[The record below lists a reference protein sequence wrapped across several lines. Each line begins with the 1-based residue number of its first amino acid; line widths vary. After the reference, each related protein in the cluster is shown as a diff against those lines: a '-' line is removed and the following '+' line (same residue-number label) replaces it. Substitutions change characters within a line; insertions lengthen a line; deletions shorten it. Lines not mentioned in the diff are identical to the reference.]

1 MRYLQILASAAMICY
16 WHSALAIQTSDAQ
29 LDELRLAFKQQNLNM
44 VLNQSKGQLDKH
56 LKDLSPSQVIWL
68 KHQWLRK
75 LSVLTQPSAEQQ
87 LWLENQLA
95 SKESLTIANPEHP
108 NQHLVIID
116 IARQAKATLMHW
128 QINQQVEQLQL
139 IWDSSQWDWG
149 KVLSAQNRI
158 SRRALKQ
165 WLQNI
170 NEQQAQQVAEHYL
183 GSAKDIPQANNEL
196 LANLAVEAK
205 SVELLALLWQQPAD
219 EYSYQALSKLSS
231 LFDDYQVVE
240 QLALA
245 VNNKDIQSQAL
256 FAMASRYS
264 SNNKAQ
270 EVLSLALD
278 EPDLKWRVAAVLSKV
293 RDQSFAAV
301 LVNKLNQQTPSS
313 FSKLAQRNLQQAKN
327 AGAEQ

>member
-1 MRYLQILASAAMICY
+1 MRYLQMLASVAMICY
-16 WHSALAIQTSDAQ
+16 SHSALAIQTSEAQ
-29 LDELRLAFKQQNLNM
+29 LDELRRTFKQQSLNV
-44 VLNQSKGQLDKH
+44 VLDESKGQLDKH
-56 LKDLSPSQVIWL
+56 LKGLSPSQTIWL

-75 LSVLTQPSAEQQ
+75 LSVLTQPSTEQQ

-95 SKESLTIANPEHP
+95 SKESLTVANPDHP
-108 NQHLVIID
+108 NQQLVIID

-128 QINQQVEQLQL
+128 QINLHVEQLQL
-139 IWDSSQWDWG
+139 LWDSSHWEWG
-149 KVLSAQNRI
+149 KVLSAQDRI

-183 GSAKDIPQANNEL
+183 VSAKDILQTNNEL

-205 SVELLALLWQQPAD
+205 SVELLALLWQRPAD

-256 FAMASRYS
+256 FALASRYS

-278 EPDLKWRVAAVLSKV
+278 EPDLKWRAVAVLSKV
-293 RDQSFAAV
+293 RDQSFADV
-301 LVNKLNQQTPSS
+301 LVDKLSQQTPSS
-313 FSKLAQRNLQQAKN
+313 FSKLAQKNLQQAKN
-327 AGAEQ
+327 MGAKQ